1 MLPFA
6 VSENTVLERHVDE
19 EFGAGITLDYDK
31 LKSYTTELIEKFDIR
46 PSGCEDERM
55 SGLSGGNQQKAIIAR
70 MVSAAPNLLI
80 AFQPT
85 RGLDVGAIEFV
96 HKTLIAERDRGA
108 AILLISFE
116 LDEVMD
122 VSDTIAVIYHGQ
134 IVGTYEQGT
143 VDENEL
149 GLLMAGGGAK

>member
-1 MLPFA
+1 MPD
-6 VSENTVLERHVDE
+6 V
-19 EFGAGITLDYDK
+19 
-31 LKSYTTELIEKFDIR
+31 
-46 PSGCEDERM
+46 
-55 SGLSGGNQQKAIIAR
+55 
-70 MVSAAPNLLI
+70 LI

-96 HKTLIAERDRGA
+96 HKTLVAERDRGA
-108 AILLISFE
+108 AILLVSYE

-143 VDENEL
+143 VDEEQL
-149 GLLMAGGGAK
+149 GLLMAGGGAQ

>member
-1 MLPFA
+1 
-6 VSENTVLERHVDE
+6 
-19 EFGAGITLDYDK
+19 
-31 LKSYTTELIEKFDIR
+31 
-46 PSGCEDERM
+46 M

-70 MVSAAPNLLI
+70 MVSSKPDLLI

-134 IVGTYEQGT
+134 ITGTFAQGT
-143 VDENEL
+143 VDENKL
-149 GLLMAGGGAK
+149 GLLMAGGEAQ